1 MIIRPFNAA
10 YLLLLAFAAGAVVL
24 LWALLRGRSERC
36 RAAVL
41 IALCAVNIIGFFVY
55 KGFLSRDVQ
64 FLQASGLDRFNWFS
78 ELPLQLCNINM
89 FLIPI
94 GILTH
99 RRSLLGFA
107 FFVAPLGALMA
118 LVFPEAP
125 FVGYSLWLP
134 RMLGFY
140 VTHIL
145 IIACGLSLV
154 TLGFYRPDFRDIPG
168 IAGTFLLLGIGALAV
183 NFLLRHTV
191 CPLANYFFVY
201 GGDVDISI
209 LNLFWKWLPVPF
221 LYEMPALLILV
232 GYMALICLLFPRGIS
247 AAPGRSPRYKKQP
260 VHMRQAVCL
269 FERKKTAADA
279 DSAAVRGAG
288 YGNRTRL
295 SCLGSRCSTNE
306 LIPQVQLL

>member
-10 YLLLLAFAAGAVVL
+10 HLLLLALAAGAVVL
-24 LWALLRGRSERC
+24 LWVLLRGQPERC
-36 RAAVL
+36 RSAVL
-41 IALCAVNIIGFFVY
+41 IALCAANIIGFFVY
-55 KGFLSRDVQ
+55 KGFLSRDMQ

-78 ELPLQLCNINM
+78 ELPIQLCNINM

-94 GILTH
+94 GILTK
-99 RRSLLGFA
+99 RSSLLGFA
-107 FFVAPLGALMA
+107 FFVAPLAALMA

-140 VTHIL
+140 ATHIL
-145 IIACGLSLV
+145 IIVCGLSLV
-154 TLGFYRPDFRDIPG
+154 TLGFYRPQFRDIPG
-168 IAGTFLLLGIGALAV
+168 IAGTFFLLGIGALAV

-221 LYEMPALLILV
+221 LYELPALLILV
-232 GYMALICLLFPRGIS
+232 GYMALICRFFS
-247 AAPGRSPRYKKQP
+247 AWDRCRD
-260 VHMRQAVCL
+260 RQ
-269 FERKKTAADA
+269 
-279 DSAAVRGAG
+279 SAAV
-288 YGNRTRL
+288 
-295 SCLGSRCSTNE
+295 
-306 LIPQVQLL
+306 

>member
-94 GILTH
+94 GILTQ

-134 RMLGFY
+134 RMLG
-140 VTHIL
+140 
-145 IIACGLSLV
+145 SSSS
-154 TLGFYRPDFRDIPG
+154 
-168 IAGTFLLLGIGALAV
+168 AV
-183 NFLLRHTV
+183 
-191 CPLANYFFVY
+191 
-201 GGDVDISI
+201 
-209 LNLFWKWLPVPF
+209 
-221 LYEMPALLILV
+221 
-232 GYMALICLLFPRGIS
+232 
-247 AAPGRSPRYKKQP
+247 
-260 VHMRQAVCL
+260 
-269 FERKKTAADA
+269 
-279 DSAAVRGAG
+279 
-288 YGNRTRL
+288 
-295 SCLGSRCSTNE
+295 
-306 LIPQVQLL
+306 

>member
-94 GILTH
+94 GILTQ

-145 IIACGLSLV
+145 IIVCGLSLV
-154 TLGFYRPDFRDIPG
+154 TLGFYRPNFRDIPG

-232 GYMALICLLFPRGIS
+232 GYMALICLLFS
-247 AAPGRSPRYKKQP
+247 ARDHRRAR
-260 VHMRQAVCL
+260 
-269 FERKKTAADA
+269 EI
-279 DSAAVRGAG
+279 AAV
-288 YGNRTRL
+288 
-295 SCLGSRCSTNE
+295 
-306 LIPQVQLL
+306 